1 MAPLLLALVLGD
13 RLEAS
18 FRLALT
24 MSGGSYATFVN
35 QASIIVL
42 TSVLGLLVAVQVL
55 AWAFGYRKSVADEAK
70 GK

>member
-1 MAPLLLALVLGD
+1 L
-13 RLEAS
+13 
-18 FRLALT
+18 
-24 MSGGSYATFVN
+24 N

-55 AWAFGYRKSVADEAK
+55 AWAVGYRKSVADEAE